1 MIRRPPR
8 STLFPYT
15 TLFRSPALFVAA
27 GYFRLRARDA
37 YRRVRQRLAHLNGLL
52 QESLQGM
59 AVIQLFARERYEA
72 ERFREANGA
81 YHRAGFASTRSEE
94 RRVGEEWRSRWS
106 PYH

>member
-52 QESLQGM
+52 QEALQGV
-59 AVIQLFARERYEA
+59 AVIPPFPRERYEA
-72 ERFREANGA
+72 ERFPEANGA
-81 YHRAGFASTRSEE
+81 YHRAAFGSTSHDFFSHPAVEAL
-94 RRVGEEWRSRWS
+94 
-106 PYH
+106 